1 MLIKTST
8 SNYNNATYSICNT
21 ALIFESF
28 GDPNPI
34 TNIGCGDQS
43 QAWSFYREVPPSISA
58 SRTFRSLASSNIPYP
73 YLTNPS
79 VCYGL
84 A

>member
-1 MLIKTST
+1 MVCTFPTIGWNARLLTPIST

-34 TNIGCGDQS
+34 TDIICGDKS
-43 QAWSFYREVPPSISA
+43 QAWSFYRQVPASITEN
-58 SRTFRSLASSNIPYP
+58 RK
-73 YLTNPS
+73 
-79 VCYGL
+79 
-84 A
+84 